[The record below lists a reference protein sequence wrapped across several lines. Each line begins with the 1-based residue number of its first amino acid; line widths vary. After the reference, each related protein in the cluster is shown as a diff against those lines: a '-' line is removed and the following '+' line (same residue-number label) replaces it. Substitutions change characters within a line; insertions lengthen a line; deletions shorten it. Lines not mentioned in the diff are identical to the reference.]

1 MGEACSGWQ
10 TGTDQ
15 APEAAA
21 AAAAAA
27 AAVDNASSTTTTARA
42 LRPQTQMRTGR
53 SEP

>member
-15 APEAAA
+15 APEAA